1 MSKLLYFPKTNRR
14 LSLEKMLAVFFVFVI
29 LSSFF
34 SGNISVAQENQQ
46 TQACPLVPMPG
57 RTLIHFNEE
66 IRADYGIDRATGD
79 SVATNLEAGT
89 YKVTLV
95 SYDNHSQKPIR
106 QNQSEEQWLLIL
118 SNKDGRE
125 ITRTNPISD
134 LADDQDHLTQIV
146 NYSFIVPDVAA
157 LATPYQAAHPT
168 SNANSI
174 LAVCAGFDLVSN
186 IYASPD
192 QIINGGFEQE
202 WTNSENAY
210 DWQNFRRGYAR
221 TGGGH
226 ASDWSIGLKN
236 DQPGQFSGAYQR
248 IDLWQN
254 TLRPVFIGGHVRG
267 ENIENDPG
275 GYFGA
280 SIYVEIH
287 LADGTVAYWNSVGN
301 FGTFDWRWVGFNT
314 GTLAHVNQP
323 INYIF
328 VVPLLGRATGQA
340 WFDNLTVTEYR
351 PDQSAVTLM
360 FDDGEENT
368 HTEAKPILDKANLKG
383 STVVSIGEIGSPDF
397 LSFDQI
403 RELVSSGWE
412 IVSHGINHEDLT
424 TLSSGEVINELVT
437 SRQVLESEGFQ
448 VNNFALPFGAYNGG
462 ILAESAKAGYL
473 STRAF
478 ELGDNP
484 QGTFPYD
491 VKVRGI
497 LNTTTLEE
505 VQSWLSKAKTEN
517 RWLVLVFHGIRNTG
531 DDAYYTTPETFQDI
545 IDAVLTSEV
554 QTVTYN
560 EGLSLFSTA
569 RP

>member
-1 MSKLLYFPKTNRR
+1 MSKLLCFPKTNRR
-14 LSLEKMLAVFFVFVI
+14 LSLEKILAVLFVFVI
-29 LSSFF
+29 LSPFF

-46 TQACPLVPMPG
+46 TQSCPLVPMPG

-79 SVATNLEAGT
+79 SVATNLEVGT

-118 SNKDGRE
+118 SNKDGQE
-125 ITRTNPISD
+125 IARTNAIND

-146 NYSFIVPDVAA
+146 NYSFIVPDVTAF
-157 LATPYQAAHPT
+157 ATPYQAAYPT

-174 LAVCAGFDLVSN
+174 EAVCAGFDLVSN

-192 QIINGGFEQE
+192 QIINGDFEQE
-202 WTNSENAY
+202 WTNPENAY
-210 DWQNFRRGYAR
+210 DWQNFGRGYER
-221 TGGGH
+221 TGGGYT
-226 ASDWSIGLKN
+226 SDWSIGLKN

-248 IDLWQN
+248 IDLWQD

-275 GYFGA
+275 GYFGT

-301 FGTFDWRWVGFNT
+301 FGTFDWRWIGFNT

-340 WFDNLTVTEYR
+340 WFDDLTVTEYQPGR
-351 PDQSAVTLM
+351 SAVTLM

-368 HTEAKPILDKANLKG
+368 YIEAKPILDKANFKG
-383 STVVSIGEIGSPDF
+383 STVVSIGEIGSLDF

-403 RELVSSGWE
+403 RELVSSEWE
-412 IVSHGINHEDLT
+412 IVSHGITHTDLT
-424 TLSSGEVINELVT
+424 TLPSGEVINELV
-437 SRQVLESEGFQ
+437 SSKQALENEGFR
-448 VNNFALPFGAYNGG
+448 VNNFALPFGAYNGD

-473 STRAF
+473 SARAF

-491 VKVRGI
+491 VKVQGVI
-497 LNTTTLEE
+497 NSTAVSE
-505 VQSWLSKAKTEN
+505 VEAWLSKAKAEN

-531 DDAYYTTPETFQDI
+531 DDAYYTTPGTFQDI
-545 IDAVLTSEV
+545 IDAVLTSEI